1 MTRKRYTVTIRP
13 RAVKAMTGFPWPVQ
27 ERMQKTIGSLFDDPR
42 PKHHE
47 CRKIGKN
54 TYRIKVGQ
62 DYRVIYTI
70 DDTAKEVEIF
80 RVAHRKDAY

>member
-13 RAVKAMTGFPWPVQ
+13 RAAKAMTGFPWPIQ
-27 ERMQKTIGSLFDDPR
+27 EQKTIGSLFDDPR

-47 CRKIGKN
+47 CRKIGKK
-54 TYRIKVGQ
+54 TYRIKVGR

>member
-1 MTRKRYTVTIRP
+1 M
-13 RAVKAMTGFPWPVQ
+13 
-27 ERMQKTIGSLFDDPR
+27 GSLFDDPR